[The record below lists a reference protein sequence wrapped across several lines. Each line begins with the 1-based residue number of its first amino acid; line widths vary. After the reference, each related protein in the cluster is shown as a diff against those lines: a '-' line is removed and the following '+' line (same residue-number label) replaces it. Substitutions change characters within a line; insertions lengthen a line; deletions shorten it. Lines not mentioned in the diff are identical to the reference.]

1 MSGTVLQP
9 ELSQSNAEAFIGNPN
24 DTILSTDNLENVSVN
39 GLSDSEVSTV
49 RELFK
54 TWRRHFAG
62 NRRRSAFY
70 DAHNAFMDFGISIP
84 PKILNSVDNV
94 LDWPRMV
101 VRALADMNVFNG
113 FSSPVADGVPF
124 GLDEIVYD
132 NDLDVELPQA
142 IVSTYKHS
150 CAFLTVAGGDVQS
163 GEPSIVVA
171 ARAADWSA
179 ALWDGRRRRIS
190 AALAITDASQ
200 GVPTAFT
207 VYLSDYTISCVKK
220 LGVWRVERRQPNPL
234 NTPLVEPLRY
244 DPQLNRPFGRSRISR
259 PVIGLTN
266 AGFRTFV
273 RMEATAEFYTAPQL
287 WFLGLNDDAFGGE
300 GKWSAM
306 YGHANSVSKDED
318 GDVPSIHQIQQAT
331 MQPHLDS
338 LSMITRM
345 VAASS
350 NLPASAFGIVSD
362 NPESAEAMDTAYRR
376 LIREAEAQ
384 NRLFSHALVHLG
396 QKAVLL
402 RDNETV
408 VSDELRSLVASF
420 ERVSLQSPA
429 AAADAFSKYAGV
441 IPGFAQ
447 SDVGLHFAGFN
458 SDQIASLKQSA
469 DSATAKST
477 LDRLLNGAASDNQ
490 GTGRSAQQGTEA
502 RGATG
507 SERDAGA
514 MANSTEHE
522 PGMAA

>member
-1 MSGTVLQP
+1 
-9 ELSQSNAEAFIGNPN
+9 
-24 DTILSTDNLENVSVN
+24 
-39 GLSDSEVSTV
+39 
-49 RELFK
+49 
-54 TWRRHFAG
+54 
-62 NRRRSAFY
+62 
-70 DAHNAFMDFGISIP
+70 
-84 PKILNSVDNV
+84 
-94 LDWPRMV
+94 
-101 VRALADMNVFNG
+101 
-113 FSSPVADGVPF
+113 
-124 GLDEIVYD
+124 LDEIVYD

-163 GEPSIVVA
+163 GDPSIVVA

-179 ALWDGRRRRIS
+179 ALWDGRGRRIS
-190 AALAITDASQ
+190 SAIAITDAAK

-207 VYLSDYTISCVKK
+207 MYLPDYTISCVRTS
-220 LGVWRVERRQPNPL
+220 GVWRVECRQDNPL
-234 NTPLVEPLRY
+234 RTPLVEPLRY

-287 WFLGLNDDAFGGE
+287 WFLGLNDDAFGGG

-384 NRLFSHALVHLG
+384 NRLFSHALVRLG

-402 RDNETV
+402 RDHETV
-408 VSDELRSLVASF
+408 LSDELRSLVASF

-429 AAADAFSKYAGV
+429 AAADAFTKYASV

-447 SDVGLHFAGFN
+447 SDVGLRFAGFD
-458 SDQIASLKQSA
+458 SDQIASLKQVA
-469 DSATAKST
+469 RTTTAAST
-477 LDRLLNGAASDNQ
+477 LDKLLNGVTNDDSD
-490 GTGRSAQQGTEA
+490 GRGQAEQ
-502 RGATG
+502 GATPG
-507 SERDAGA
+507 GQPGAEGDAATMG
-514 MANSTEHE
+514 EHRQSQS
-522 PGMAA
+522 

>member
-1 MSGTVLQP
+1 MSEIVLQP
-9 ELSQSNAEAFIGNPN
+9 ELSKGNAENFIGSPRE
-24 DTILSTDNLENVSVN
+24 TLLSTDNLENISVN
-39 GLSDSEVSTV
+39 GLSDSELSVV

-54 TWRRHFAG
+54 VWREHFAG
-62 NRRRSAFY
+62 NRRRSALY
-70 DAHNAFMDFGISIP
+70 DAHNTFKDFGISIP
-84 PKILNSVDNV
+84 PKILSKVDNV

-113 FSSPVADGVPF
+113 FMSPTADGVPF

-142 IVSTYKHS
+142 IVSAYKHS
-150 CAFLTVAGGDVQS
+150 CAFLTVAGGDTAAGDPRV
-163 GEPSIVVA
+163 VVA

-179 ALWDGRRRRIS
+179 ALWDNRRRRVSS
-190 AALAITDASQ
+190 AIAITDAAK
-200 GVPTAFT
+200 GIPIAFT
-207 VYLSDYTISCVKK
+207 VYLPDYTISCVKSR
-220 LGVWRVERRQPNPL
+220 GVWRVERRQSNPL
-234 NTPLVEPLRY
+234 HSTLVEPLRY

-287 WFLGLNDDAFGGE
+287 WFLGLDEDAFGDSN
-300 GKWSAM
+300 KWSAM
-306 YGHANSVSKDED
+306 YGHANSISRDEN
-318 GDVPSIHQIQQAT
+318 GDVPAMHQIQQAT

-384 NRLFSHALVHLG
+384 NRLFSRALVHVG

-402 RDNETV
+402 RDNDTV

-420 ERVSLQSPA
+420 ERISLQSPA
-429 AAADAFSKYAGV
+429 AAADAFSKYAAV
-441 IPGFAQ
+441 IPGFAT
-447 SDVGLHFAGFN
+447 SDTGLRFAGFDSN
-458 SDQIASLKQSA
+458 QITSLKQNALRSTA
-469 DSATAKST
+469 DST
-477 LDRLLNGAASDNQ
+477 LDRLLGANNDEQAGRDPVVGGAEAGGKAGAAGDAKPVADHSRD
-490 GTGRSAQQGTEA
+490 
-502 RGATG
+502 G
-507 SERDAGA
+507 S
-514 MANSTEHE
+514 S
-522 PGMAA
+522 MAA